1 MIDVELDVWRAE
13 WQASSP
19 ALPDLGARVERETQ
33 RMRRVIVAECAVTSV
48 FGGGSLAWAWLTRR
62 TDVLI
67 LAGGIWVFIA
77 LAWTISFLMRRH
89 AWAPATMS
97 TTAFLDLSILR
108 WQRQLKSIA
117 AQCLLYVLIVAFNL
131 TWIYLASPARA
142 ADGVLRFLTG
152 IDVAWVWAVTVIL
165 AVGAARRK
173 QRLSAELDRLI
184 QLRAFMSDDAE
195 PVLGGREWNRWNDRM
210 RTRLTRNRRRRPFV
224 GR

>member
-19 ALPDLGARVERETQ
+19 ALPDLRARVERETQ
-33 RMRRVIVAECAVTSV
+33 RMRRVRVAEWGVAFV
-48 FGGGSLAWAWLTRR
+48 FGGGSLAWAWLTRQA
-62 TDVLI
+62 DVLI

-77 LAWTISFLMRRH
+77 LAWTISFLMRRQ

-97 TTAFLDLSILR
+97 TRAFLDLSILR
-108 WQRQLKSIA
+108 CQRQLVSIS

-152 IDVAWVWAVTVIL
+152 MDVAWVWAVTVIL
-165 AVGAARRK
+165 AVVAARRK
-173 QRLSAELDRLI
+173 QRLSAELDRLV
-184 QLRAFMSDDAE
+184 QLRAFMSNDSE
-195 PVLGGREWNRWNDRM
+195 PAMGGRKWNR
-210 RTRLTRNRRRRPFV
+210 
-224 GR
+224 

>member
-1 MIDVELDVWRAE
+1 
-13 WQASSP
+13 
-19 ALPDLGARVERETQ
+19 
-33 RMRRVIVAECAVTSV
+33 MRRVIVAECGVTFV

-77 LAWTISFLMRRH
+77 LAWTISFLMRRQ

-108 WQRQLKSIA
+108 CQRQLESIG

-142 ADGVLRFLTG
+142 AEGVWRFLTG

-165 AVGAARRK
+165 AVVAARRK

-184 QLRAFMSDDAE
+184 QLRAFMSNDAE
-195 PVLGGREWNRWNDRM
+195 PVPGGREWNRWKDRK
-210 RTRLTRNRRRRPFV
+210 RTRLTRNRRQRPFG

>member
-19 ALPDLGARVERETQ
+19 ALPDLKARVERETQ
-33 RMRRVIVAECAVTSV
+33 RMRRVIVAECGVTFF

-62 TDVLI
+62 TDILI
-67 LAGGIWVFIA
+67 VAGGIWVFIA
-77 LAWTISFLMRRH
+77 LAWTISFRMRRE

-97 TTAFLDLSILR
+97 ATAFLDLSILR
-108 WQRQLKSIA
+108 CQRQLESIG

-142 ADGVLRFLTG
+142 TDGVFRFLTG

-165 AVGAARRK
+165 AGVAARRK
-173 QRLSAELDRLI
+173 QLLHAELDRLI
-184 QLRAFMSDDAE
+184 QLRALMSNDAE
-195 PVLGGREWNRWNDRM
+195 LGLGGREWKQLNDRK
-210 RTRLTRNRRRRPFV
+210 RRRLTRKRRHRRFV